1 MDSNIRE
8 IKNFLEEDTYNNIK
22 KIIRSNE
29 FAWFYYNEQTFTD
42 KYYFQHT
49 FFDWHEK
56 TSPLFDEI
64 FPILEKLKPNMI
76 TQVKAILFTKE
87 PFIYETPLTR
97 DRSFDCKT
105 AVLFLDSN
113 NGKLIIENGIDK
125 VKIDPEDNKMV
136 LFKNS
141 KYATLVQQNYVRG
154 IKLIINYT

>member
-1 MDSNIRE
+1 
-8 IKNFLEEDTYNNIK
+8 
-22 KIIRSNE
+22 
-29 FAWFYYNEQTFTD
+29 
-42 KYYFQHT
+42 
-49 FFDWHEK
+49 
-56 TSPLFDEI
+56 
-64 FPILEKLKPNMI
+64 MI

-136 LFKNS
+136 LFENS